1 MKNKIFFL
9 TLSLL
14 WVVLYG
20 CDLLNLS
27 PSGHRISDGEEIK
40 IFYSEDI
47 PAFPIDPATVEK
59 ADIKRHRLYLTV
71 SYGGG
76 CTDHI
81 FELYGL
87 GYFQESN
94 PPIASIYLSHN
105 ANGDMC
111 EAWITR
117 ELVFDLTPLKQ
128 TYTKF
133 YRSRRGE
140 FYLRIIEP
148 RTGSTYTPMPLY
160 RF

>member
-1 MKNKIFFL
+1 MFFL

-27 PSGHRISDGEEIK
+27 PSGNRISDGEEIK

-87 GYFQESN
+87 GYFQES
-94 PPIASIYLSHN
+94 
-105 ANGDMC
+105 
-111 EAWITR
+111 
-117 ELVFDLTPLKQ
+117 K
-128 TYTKF
+128 
-133 YRSRRGE
+133 
-140 FYLRIIEP
+140 
-148 RTGSTYTPMPLY
+148 YTPMPLY